1 MSDDEKGFQLI
12 EAITG
17 LNGVKSCEVYKKSTG
32 ENVWDVLVSTEN
44 GRLIEQTLSGKDD
57 LEILQKYIEL
67 VTSIGDSNIRSYPN
81 YQEQIDEQDE
91 S

>member
-1 MSDDEKGFQLI
+1 MSVDEKGFQLI

-17 LNGVKSCEVYKKSTG
+17 LSGVKSCEVYKKSTG
-32 ENVWDVLVSTEN
+32 ESVWDVLVSTEN
-44 GRLIEQTLSGKDD
+44 GRLIEQTLSGKGD

-67 VTSIGDSNIRSYPN
+67 VASVGDSNIRSYPN